1 MENVV
6 KEVVDAFW
14 RVFHRTKKAS
24 LIFSNVGAV
33 YVKGETVRGTFQ
45 SSLIDQ
51 IDFILN
57 KKKGTFQFFFGNYF
71 DYFDISIVLNI
82 NNYNINNTIETQTK
96 KRQKWWLI
104 QGWPS
109 PTLQFQMQF
118 KQWTWRNLR
127 KKS

>member
-1 MENVV
+1 MLW
-6 KEVVDAFW
+6 KL
-14 RVFHRTKKAS
+14 K
-24 LIFSNVGAV
+24 I
-33 YVKGETVRGTFQ
+33 
-45 SSLIDQ
+45 
-51 IDFILN
+51 
-57 KKKGTFQFFFGNYF
+57 GNYF

-82 NNYNINNTIETQTK
+82 NNYNINNTIETQAK

-118 KQWTWRNLR
+118 KQWTWQNLK